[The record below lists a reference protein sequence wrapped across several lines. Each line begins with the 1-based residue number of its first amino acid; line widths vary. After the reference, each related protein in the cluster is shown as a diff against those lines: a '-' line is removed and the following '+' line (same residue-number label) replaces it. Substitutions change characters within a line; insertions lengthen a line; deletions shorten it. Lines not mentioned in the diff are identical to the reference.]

1 VETILKAFKYR
12 LYPNSQQEVLLNKH
26 FGCNR
31 WIYNYALDKKTKSWK
46 EHQVNLS
53 RFDIQK
59 DLPSLKQQEETQWLS
74 EVNAQ
79 SLQASLENLD
89 RAYKNFFR
97 TKTGFPKFKSKH
109 NKQSFRIPQ
118 YVKVDWEKG
127 QVSAPR
133 IQPIKMVVDRI
144 PEGQIK
150 SATIS
155 KTPTGKFFVSVLID
169 TGLPIPQKQTPC
181 KETAI
186 GIDLGLKDVVVLS
199 NGEKIQNPKYLKSN
213 LYRLKKLQ
221 RQASSKTKGSNNR
234 RKANKRVATQY
245 EKITNLRN
253 DFLHKLSTK
262 LIRENQTICLED
274 LNVRGM
280 MQNHKLAQGI
290 SDVAW
295 GRFGEMLKYKSEWNG
310 KNVLTIGRFDPSS
323 KMCSKCGQ
331 INYGLTL
338 KDREW
343 TCVCGVKHD
352 RDVNAGINI
361 KDFAFGQ
368 LEKLGAERPDVKP
381 VENIRRKRSSSKQE
395 TAGSLAQR

>member
-1 VETILKAFKYR
+1 METILKGYKYR
-12 LYPNSQQEVLLNKH
+12 LYPTKQQEELLNKH

-31 WIYNYALDKKTKSWK
+31 WIYNYALDKKIKAFK
-46 EHQVNLS
+46 EQQVSLS

-59 DLPSLKQQEETQWLS
+59 DLPMLKQQPDTVWLS

-118 YVKVDWEKG
+118 YVKVDWENSN
-127 QVSAPR
+127 VSAPR
-133 IQPIKMVVDRI
+133 IKPIKMVADRI
-144 PEGQIK
+144 PEGTIK

-155 KTPTGKFFVSVLID
+155 KTTTGKFFVSVLVD
-169 TGLPIPQKQTPC
+169 TGKSVPQKYPIRR
-181 KETAI
+181 ETAV
-186 GIDLGLKDVVVLS
+186 GIDLGLKDTAVLS
-199 NGEKIQNPKYLKSN
+199 NGERIQNPKYLKQY
-213 LYRLKKLQ
+213 LRRLKKLQ
-221 RQASSKTKGSNNR
+221 REASSKIKGSNNR
-234 RKANKRVATQY
+234 RKANRRTAKKC

-280 MQNHKLAQGI
+280 MQNHNLAQGI
-290 SDVAW
+290 GDASW

-310 KNVLTIGRFDPSS
+310 NNVLTIGRFDPSS
-323 KMCSKCGQ
+323 KMCSACGQ
-331 INYGLTL
+331 INHGLTL
-338 KDREW
+338 SDREW
-343 TCVCGVKHD
+343 VCKCGIKHED
-352 RDVNAGINI
+352 RKSTRLN
-361 KDFAFGQ
+361 
-368 LEKLGAERPDVKP
+368 
-381 VENIRRKRSSSKQE
+381 SSHHSVSRMPSS
-395 TAGSLAQR
+395 A